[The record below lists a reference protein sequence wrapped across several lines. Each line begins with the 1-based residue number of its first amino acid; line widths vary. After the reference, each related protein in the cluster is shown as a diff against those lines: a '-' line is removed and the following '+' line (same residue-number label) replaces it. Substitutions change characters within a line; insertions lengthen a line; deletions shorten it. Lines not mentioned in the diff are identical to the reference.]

1 MSDELIPQYKPELSL
16 EQLQAR
22 VEQLERQLLIHA
34 IDIEGI
40 SKRVPDSNIISPN
53 FLKRAF
59 TVWGHYVVAGFIIAI
74 PMFCI
79 MMTLALLTG
88 LFSQY

>member
-40 SKRVPDSNIISPN
+40 SKRVPD

>member
-1 MSDELIPQYKPELSL
+1 MSNELIQQSEPKLSL

-22 VEQLERQLLIHA
+22 VEQIERHLQINS

-40 SKRVPDSNIISPN
+40 SKRVPDSNIINLN

-59 TVWGHYVVAGFIIAI
+59 TVYGHVMVATLIIAV
-74 PMFCI
+74 PLYCLVFVL
-79 MMTLALLTG
+79 TALLFPY
-88 LFSQY
+88 L

>member
-1 MSDELIPQYKPELSL
+1 MSNELIQQSEPKLSL

-22 VEQLERQLLIHA
+22 VEHPESQLQVQS

-59 TVWGHYVVAGFIIAI
+59 TAYGYVLVAGLIIAV
-74 PMFCI
+74 PLYCI
-79 MMTLALLTG
+79 VFVLMALL
-88 LFSQY
+88 LPYQ